1 MKSITKTQ
9 KSSFYSIREVCSS
22 FDMKRDA
29 YYKFKTRFHRK
40 EEVYSKVIELVKKR
54 RDTLP
59 REGGRKLLLS
69 LRPDFEVAQL
79 KVGRDSLFDILR
91 TNNLLVKKRKYSCK
105 TTNSYHRFHKYKNLI
120 KEFVPTKINQVWVT
134 DITYIRTVNGFC
146 YLALVTDFFSRKIV
160 GYDISNSLELEGVLR
175 ALKKALYQ
183 AKDVSELIHH
193 SDRGIQYCSN
203 VYTNELLKRDIKIS
217 MTEENHCYE
226 NAVAERVNGILKDE
240 FYLDITF
247 TSLKQAKMAT
257 KNAIKL
263 YNNERLHLS
272 LNFKTPDNVYKK
284 YRLK

>member
-91 TNNLLVKKRKYSCK
+91 TNNLLLTKRKYSCK
-105 TTNSYHRFHKYKNLI
+105 TTNSYHGFHKYKNLI

-146 YLALVTDFFSRKIV
+146 YLALMND
-160 GYDISNSLELEGVLR
+160 
-175 ALKKALYQ
+175 
-183 AKDVSELIHH
+183 
-193 SDRGIQYCSN
+193 
-203 VYTNELLKRDIKIS
+203 
-217 MTEENHCYE
+217 
-226 NAVAERVNGILKDE
+226 
-240 FYLDITF
+240 
-247 TSLKQAKMAT
+247 
-257 KNAIKL
+257 
-263 YNNERLHLS
+263 
-272 LNFKTPDNVYKK
+272 
-284 YRLK
+284 

>member
-79 KVGRDSLFDILR
+79 KVGRDSLFDILI

-146 YLALVTDFFSRKIV
+146 YLALVTDLFSRKIV

-183 AKDVSELIHH
+183 AKDLSELIHH

-272 LNFKTPDNVYKK
+272 LNFKTPDNVYKNIA
-284 YRLK
+284 

>member
-79 KVGRDSLFDILR
+79 KVGRDSLFDILI

-146 YLALVTDFFSRKIV
+146 YLALVTDLFSRKIV

-183 AKDVSELIHH
+183 AKALSELIHH

-272 LNFKTPDNVYKK
+272 LNFKTPDNVYKNIA
-284 YRLK
+284 